1 MNTDL
6 EYSQHYTY
14 RLKTREVP
22 SIPSLLLCLLT
33 NFEIPLA
40 AAGAFRAFFPR
51 VRALRRFIW

>member
-6 EYSQHYTY
+6 EYSQHYIY

-40 AAGAFRAFFPR
+40 AAGAFRAFFQG
-51 VRALRRFIW
+51 